1 MAASKNV
8 FNNPCSSLLALQ
20 LMEWEEIQKAAK
32 SAYIDIDCKKEKK
45 NKQKTLKFHYYI
57 LGWWIDEVR

>member
-45 NKQKTLKFHYYI
+45 NKQKP
-57 LGWWIDEVR
+57 